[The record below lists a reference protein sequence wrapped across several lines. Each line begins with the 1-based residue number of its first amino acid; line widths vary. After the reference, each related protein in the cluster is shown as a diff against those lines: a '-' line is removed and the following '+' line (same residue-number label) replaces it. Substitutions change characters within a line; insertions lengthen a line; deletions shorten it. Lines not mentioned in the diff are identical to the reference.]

1 MNTHYDLIIVGAGAG
16 GGTLARY
23 LAPTGKRIL
32 MLERGPWLP
41 RELDNWSTQ
50 AVVIQ
55 RKYETKEVWKDKD
68 GRPVNSNQHYNVG
81 GNTKFWGAALFR
93 FRERDFHSHPTK
105 DGMTQEWPLKY
116 DVFEPYYTQVEKLF
130 DVHGIRGEDPTAPPM
145 SEDYPFEPIE
155 HEPRVQEI
163 HDDLKARGHHPF
175 HLPVAIRRDDRNP
188 HLSAC
193 IRCNTCD
200 GFPCLVHA
208 KADAEMNAVRPA
220 ITYPNVTLM
229 TEARVLKILTNPSG
243 RAVTGVQAQLRDGVQ
258 TFTGDV
264 VVVSCGAIN
273 SARLLLMSTNDKH
286 PRGLGNNSSDQVGRN
301 YMYHLLGWML
311 AITGKTHATSFEK
324 TLGLNDF
331 YWGEPDYPY
340 PMGNIQN
347 TGRVN
352 AEMMKAMLGKP
363 LAGMTFEQMAERS
376 TNWWFMTEDLP
387 DPNNR
392 ITLDGDT
399 LRISYTENNREPF
412 DRLLARWTE
421 LLEGMQF
428 VDQVVKV
435 SQYISNKV
443 PVSGVAHQCG
453 TVRFGADPKTS
464 VLDLNCKAH
473 DLDNLYVVDSSFYPS
488 SAALNPTHTLMA
500 NALRVGDHLLERM
513 KVYRPTMDV
522 LLQATRAPSPG
533 SQAARRQ
540 PVSV

>member
-1 MNTHYDLIIVGAGAG
+1 
-16 GGTLARY
+16 
-23 LAPTGKRIL
+23 
-32 MLERGPWLP
+32 
-41 RELDNWSTQ
+41 
-50 AVVIQ
+50 
-55 RKYETKEVWKDKD
+55 
-68 GRPVNSNQHYNVG
+68 
-81 GNTKFWGAALFR
+81 
-93 FRERDFHSHPTK
+93 
-105 DGMTQEWPLKY
+105 
-116 DVFEPYYTQVEKLF
+116 
-130 DVHGIRGEDPTAPPM
+130 
-145 SEDYPFEPIE
+145 
-155 HEPRVQEI
+155 
-163 HDDLKARGHHPF
+163 
-175 HLPVAIRRDDRNP
+175 
-188 HLSAC
+188 
-193 IRCNTCD
+193 
-200 GFPCLVHA
+200 VHA
-208 KADAEMNAVRPA
+208 KADAELNAVRPA

-243 RAVTGVQAQLRDGVQ
+243 RAVTGVQTQLRDGVQ

-273 SARLLLMSTNDKH
+273 SARLLLMSANDKH
-286 PRGLGNNSSDQVGRN
+286 PRGLANNSSDQVGRN

-311 AITGKTHATSFEK
+311 AITGKAHATSFEK

-352 AEMMKAMLGKP
+352 AEMMRAMLGKP

-513 KVYRPTMDV
+513 KVYRPTIDV

-533 SQAARRQ
+533 SPAAHRQ
-540 PVSV
+540 PVPV